1 MLSAGP
7 PAHLSPG
14 PSPCTLLPL
23 PSPCTPAAPPQ
34 SSAPG
39 YRQLINTQRSSCP
52 LIFAPRWIVALLFQ
66 KKPFDVPLCQ
76 AHTPVFV
83 CTVWPPAYQPFFSLP
98 FFNAIL
104 PVIHSTLHWIIHRL
118 LPELLPTSQCR
129 PLFSIY
135 HHFPVKAQNS
145 SAKSDSYLVY
155 LALNQL
161 GLFSLPGLLC
171 SPKHFKHLNPKVH
184 LLKSVLEQRGT
195 SVNSYLRCIHTFPC
209 LYLTFLPERKSL
221 IFVAAERRCSSCSE
235 DGEAARPGP
244 SHSFSLWLQPVN
256 FSCMHCV
263 FSFNGFQMCLNT
275 CKMTAQNA
283 KNLITAYYIYFM
295 SSAIVVLWCPGVF
308 VWFYFGFARANTG

>member
-1 MLSAGP
+1 MCCPLVRPPTCLLAPP
-7 PAHLSPG
+7 PALCCCFQRRAHL
-14 PSPCTLLPL
+14 LRL
-23 PSPCTPAAPPQ
+23 
-34 SSAPG
+34 
-39 YRQLINTQRSSCP
+39 RN
-52 LIFAPRWIVALLFQ
+52 
-66 KKPFDVPLCQ
+66 Q
-76 AHTPVFV
+76 AHLVIVSSSTHSAAAAL
-83 CTVWPPAYQPFFSLP
+83 WSSLPAESSHCCSRRSLLTFPSVRHTRLFLFAQFDHQPTSHFFP

-155 LALNQL
+155 LALNPL
-161 GLFSLPGLLC
+161 GLFSLPVPLC

-184 LLKSVLEQRGT
+184 LLKSVFEQRGT
-195 SVNSYLRCIHTFPC
+195 SVNSYLRYIHTFPC

-221 IFVAAERRCSSCSE
+221 IFVAVERRCSSCSE

-263 FSFNGFQMCLNT
+263 FSFNRFQMCLNT

>member
-1 MLSAGP
+1 MHTCCASAIKRTWLSS
-7 PAHLSPG
+7 AHQH
-14 PSPCTLLPL
+14 TAQQL
-23 PSPCTPAAPPQ
+23 PSDLRSPLDRRTVVPEEAFWRSPLSGTHACFCLHSLTTSLPA
-34 SSAPG
+34 
-39 YRQLINTQRSSCP
+39 
-52 LIFAPRWIVALLFQ
+52 F
-66 KKPFDVPLCQ
+66 
-76 AHTPVFV
+76 
-83 CTVWPPAYQPFFSLP
+83 FFSP

-155 LALNQL
+155 LALNPL
-161 GLFSLPGLLC
+161 GLFSLPVLLC

-195 SVNSYLRCIHTFPC
+195 SVNSYLRYIHTFPC

-221 IFVAAERRCSSCSE
+221 IFVAVERRCSSCSE

-244 SHSFSLWLQPVN
+244 SHSFSLWLQPVS